1 MKNKPYVIGIA
12 GGSGSGKTF
21 FLNCFLN
28 HFKTDEICLISQD
41 DYYIPVGELTQEQ
54 NKLHNFDLPNAI
66 DEKQFFTDIQKIL
79 DGETIYKKAYK
90 FNKKNAEQEILEIKP
105 ASILII
111 EGLFI
116 LHYPEIAS
124 LLNLKIF
131 IQAQEE
137 VALQRRI
144 KRDFIERGYSEN
156 DVRYKWNNH
165 VLPSYN
171 EYLLPYITVADKIID
186 NNLNI
191 ADQIIKT
198 TAEISRELKV
208 NIERT

>member
-66 DEKQFFTDIQKIL
+66 DDKQFFTDIQKIL
-79 DGETIYKKAYK
+79 NGETIYKKAYK

-171 EYLLPYITVADKIID
+171 EYLLPYRTVADKIID

>member
-1 MKNKPYVIGIA
+1 MKNKPFVIGIA

-66 DEKQFFTDIQKIL
+66 DDKHFFTDIQKIL
-79 DGETIYKKAYK
+79 NGETIYKKAYK

-116 LHYPEIAS
+116 LHYHEIAS
-124 LLNLKIF
+124 LLDLKIF

-156 DVRYKWNNH
+156 DVRYKWDNH

-171 EYLLPYITVADKIID
+171 EYLLPYRTVADKIID

-198 TAEISRELKV
+198 TAEISKELKGK
-208 NIERT
+208 IERE

>member
-66 DEKQFFTDIQKIL
+66 DDKQFFTDIQKIL
-79 DGETIYKKAYK
+79 NGETIYKKAYK

>member
-28 HFKTDEICLISQD
+28 HFRTDEICLISQD

-66 DEKQFFTDIQKIL
+66 DDKQFFTDIQKIL
-79 DGETIYKKAYK
+79 NGETIYKKAYK

-171 EYLLPYITVADKIID
+171 EYLLPYKTLADKIID

-208 NIERT
+208 NIERM

>member
-21 FLNCFLN
+21 FLNCFLK
-28 HFKTDEICLISQD
+28 HFTTDEICLISQD

-66 DEKQFFTDIQKIL
+66 DDKQFFTDIQKIL
-79 DGETIYKKAYK
+79 NGETIYKKAYK
-90 FNKKNAEQEILEIKP
+90 FNKKNAEQKILEIKP

-171 EYLLPYITVADKIID
+171 EYLLPYKTLADKIID